1 MRKLIV
7 VVVGLA
13 ALVGVLATATGIS
26 LSPLLTDIV
35 LPLGAT
41 YSDAIYITNTGDKP
55 MVVSAQAVGYIMED
69 GVPRFLDPAKDTYPY
84 SGKDLLTIEP
94 AELTVQPGESVTF
107 TYRLSMPEDLTPYGG
122 RYVAAVFWVKP
133 EAESEAQ
140 VMVSARVASLFLIN
154 PGGDVAPHLKFENL
168 KIYQS
173 PIHPRTVVLE
183 AQITNDGKVHLNSD
197 QVAGRVFVTDED
209 GYFLDEFNFCAHH
222 IILLPGNVRVWQTT
236 WEVPEDLPSG
246 VYQFHLD
253 ILVFGPAGTEPQ
265 RYLFSAPVELNF

>member
-1 MRKLIV
+1 MSSI
-7 VVVGLA
+7 
-13 ALVGVLATATGIS
+13 ALVGLVASTAGIS

-35 LPLGAT
+35 LPPGAT
-41 YSDAIYITNTGDKP
+41 YSDVIYITNTADEP
-55 MVVSAQAVGYIMED
+55 VVVQARALGYVLED
-69 GVPRFLDPAKDTYPY
+69 GVPRFLDPAEDTYPY

-94 AELTVQPGESVTF
+94 TELTVQPGESVTF
-107 TYRLSMPEDLTPYGG
+107 TYRLSMPEDLFPYGG

-133 EAESEAQ
+133 AAESEAQ
-140 VMVSARVASLFLIN
+140 VVVSARVASLFLIN
-154 PGGDVAPHLKFENL
+154 PGGDVSPHLEFESL

-173 PIHPRTVVLE
+173 PTHPRTVILE
-183 AQITNDGKVHLNSD
+183 AQITNDGNLHLNSD

-209 GYFLDEFNFCAHH
+209 GYFLEEFNFCAHH
-222 IILLPGNVRVWQTT
+222 IILLPGNVRFRQTT

>member
-1 MRKLIV
+1 MRKLAI
-7 VVVGLA
+7 
-13 ALVGVLATATGIS
+13 ALGFSALLWTLATAAGIS

-35 LPLGAT
+35 LPPGAT
-41 YSDAIYITNTGDKP
+41 YSDVIYITNTGDEP
-55 MVVSAQAVGYIMED
+55 VTVRAQALGYVLED
-69 GVPRFLDPAKDTYPY
+69 GVPRFLDPVEDHYPY

-94 AELTVQPGESVTF
+94 GELTVQPGESVTF
-107 TYRLSMPEDLTPYGG
+107 SYRLSMPEDLSPYGG

-133 EAESEAQ
+133 ETESEAQ
-140 VMVSARVASLFLIN
+140 VVVSARVASLFLIN
-154 PGGDVAPHLKFENL
+154 PGGATAPHLKFEDL

-173 PIHPRTVVLE
+173 PTHPRTVVLE
-183 AQITNDGKVHLNSD
+183 VRITNDGNLHLNSD

-209 GYFLDEFNFCAHH
+209 GYFVEEFNFCSHH
-222 IILLPGNVRVWQTT
+222 IILLPGDVRFRQTT

-253 ILVFGPAGTEPQ
+253 VLVFGPAGSEPQ